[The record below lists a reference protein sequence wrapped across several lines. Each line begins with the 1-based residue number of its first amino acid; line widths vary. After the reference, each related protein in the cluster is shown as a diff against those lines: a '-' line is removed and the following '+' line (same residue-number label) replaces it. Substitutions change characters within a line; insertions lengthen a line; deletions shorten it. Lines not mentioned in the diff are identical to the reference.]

1 MLVSIAPAVAALS
14 LAGLAAAAGALVFW
28 RGRRFIRSRQ
38 EYACREII
46 GDSAARWE
54 KIAAAAVPKLKELQE
69 LSGEII
75 AVGETAGWRLTTEA
89 PPQHGIGG
97 LSRYLGSDDDTL
109 RLNYL
114 SAAARYFA
122 GHPGQR
128 WRDDTALIRLAL
140 DAAQRDLRKG
150 KAAFPDAAACY
161 WEALAAG
168 WMPRI
173 CYTVAWWTGGG
184 SARGRWSEDAT
195 GAQQP
200 ACCRCW
206 LISASLLSC
215 RTRGCMAC
223 FWPLRPRCCWSAC
236 APSSA
241 AAFSSANIRR
251 RYRQAVVADRGS
263 RPCDNSR
270 GAGWRGV
277 VITLIVHR
285 FSCC

>member
-184 SARGRWSEDAT
+184 SARGDGGLKTPRGLSS
-195 GAQQP
+195 QP
-200 ACCRCW
+200 AVAAGLSRHHCSPVGRAAVW
-206 LISASLLSC
+206 PASGLCVRGAAGQPARPRPLLLSH
-215 RTRGCMAC
+215 
-223 FWPLRPRCCWSAC
+223 PR
-236 APSSA
+236 
-241 AAFSSANIRR
+241 I
-251 RYRQAVVADRGS
+251 
-263 RPCDNSR
+263 
-270 GAGWRGV
+270 
-277 VITLIVHR
+277 
-285 FSCC
+285 